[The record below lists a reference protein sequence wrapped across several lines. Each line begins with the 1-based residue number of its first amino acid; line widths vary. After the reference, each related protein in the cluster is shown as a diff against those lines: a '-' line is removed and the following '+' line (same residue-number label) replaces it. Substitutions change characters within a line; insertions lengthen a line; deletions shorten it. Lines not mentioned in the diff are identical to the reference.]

1 MSMWG
6 HAGAVAETIQLKESM
21 NNAYIAAHHTHRYDG
36 EAVSIDPTDKTKP
49 AIELKYEKEV
59 EIHADSSIRLDGH
72 TGIKTDHSDILLQAG
87 SNTDITAVSED
98 RDDAYGMYNA
108 VGHIDVMGTNNSIT
122 AKSTGNSRGIG
133 ISSGG
138 IGDADNW
145 EAEISLQA
153 QGENRIAADT
163 IGIEFGMG
171 STITLSGSHNI
182 VQAGQIGLYSW
193 WGGWRGD
200 ESVLVVNGENSD
212 IMAGNDGGDAFG
224 VQFERA
230 HLVLDGTSPRLV
242 LSAASTTGSAT
253 GIYLLDSTMT
263 SRLSDVAIAA
273 STDTAADAAGIR
285 TDKGSRDKAVAVTA
299 KGMTILSRA
308 GVQGRAMGIESTAG
322 VAAVQ
327 ADKLYIQTMTSGE
340 ESLGIGLEA
349 TTGNIAVQAGTVQI
363 QNESSYAGRT
373 IGIHAEK
380 TNDSSGT
387 VTVQAQT
394 IAVQTADGK
403 YKKAA
408 SQSTQSAGTTL
419 TVGTNGT
426 INVSG
431 LAAGEYVV
439 EETANGDYRDILPK
453 FTVTIANN
461 GTVTIENG
469 DGDAWGLVEVDGTGN
484 GVRVTNV
491 KSITEL
497 PLTGAAGTAMFT
509 VLGLLIAGAGAL
521 VYMKSRGVK
530 HALRG

>member
-6 HAGAVAETIQLKESM
+6 HAGAAAETIQLKESM

-200 ESVLVVNGENSD
+200 E
-212 IMAGNDGGDAFG
+212 
-224 VQFERA
+224 
-230 HLVLDGTSPRLV
+230 
-242 LSAASTTGSAT
+242 
-253 GIYLLDSTMT
+253 
-263 SRLSDVAIAA
+263 
-273 STDTAADAAGIR
+273 
-285 TDKGSRDKAVAVTA
+285 
-299 KGMTILSRA
+299 
-308 GVQGRAMGIESTAG
+308 
-322 VAAVQ
+322 
-327 ADKLYIQTMTSGE
+327 
-340 ESLGIGLEA
+340 
-349 TTGNIAVQAGTVQI
+349 
-363 QNESSYAGRT
+363 
-373 IGIHAEK
+373 
-380 TNDSSGT
+380 
-387 VTVQAQT
+387 
-394 IAVQTADGK
+394 
-403 YKKAA
+403 
-408 SQSTQSAGTTL
+408 
-419 TVGTNGT
+419 
-426 INVSG
+426 
-431 LAAGEYVV
+431 
-439 EETANGDYRDILPK
+439 
-453 FTVTIANN
+453 
-461 GTVTIENG
+461 
-469 DGDAWGLVEVDGTGN
+469 
-484 GVRVTNV
+484 
-491 KSITEL
+491 
-497 PLTGAAGTAMFT
+497 
-509 VLGLLIAGAGAL
+509 
-521 VYMKSRGVK
+521 
-530 HALRG
+530 